1 MCPRLTIGALIN
13 TESAQFVKALCTVLR
28 LNLPPAFF
36 SRLGIWDLGNGSLG
50 MGAWEW
56 EFGIW
61 ELGSRSLGMGAWDMG
76 GWE

>member
-1 MCPRLTIGALIN
+1 MCQRLIIGALIN
-13 TESAQFVKALCTVLR
+13 TESAQFVKTLCTVLR

-56 EFGIW
+56 E
-61 ELGSRSLGMGAWDMG
+61 LGNGSLKRGALDMG
-76 GWE
+76 VWE